1 MTACDSGTSAAPNTP
16 CSRRNSTIW
25 LMSCARPHSTEA
37 KVKPAEQTMKMFLR
51 PNRLAIQPT
60 GAVMIAAATI

>member
-1 MTACDSGTSAAPNTP
+1 MTACDSGTRAAPNTP

-25 LMSCARPHSTEA
+25 LMSCARPHITEA
-37 KVKPAEQTMKMFLR
+37 TVNPAEQTMKMRLR
-51 PNRLAIQPT
+51 PKRLAIQPT